1 MSEQST
7 PRPQTYWEAV
17 QTNASGLSG
26 GDIFP
31 DAEDLFPGG
40 HPDIRVPLDDAVT
53 IMEVSTPE
61 TKDE

>member
-1 MSEQST
+1 MNEQST

-17 QTNASGLSG
+17 QTDARGLSG

-31 DAEDLFPGG
+31 DAEDLFPEG
-40 HPDIRVPLDDAVT
+40 HPDIRVPLGDTVV
-53 IMEVSTPE
+53 IMEVSTAE